1 MIAHVKGTGEHAY
14 PTQDA
19 DDLRAQ
25 SLADMRERLYV
36 AGKRWR
42 DATERR
48 VRLTYDRTCTE
59 ELFDRANKAECLAG
73 TGFEVLLSET
83 FRTLKADMER
93 AEVPAV
99 HEVRP

>member
-1 MIAHVKGTGEHAY
+1 MAHVHGTGDHAY

-19 DDLRAQ
+19 DELRAQ
-25 SLADMRERLYV
+25 SLETLRERLYV

-59 ELFDRANKAECLAG
+59 DLFDRASKAECLAG
-73 TGFEVLLSET
+73 TGFDILLSET
-83 FRTLKADMER
+83 FRAIKADMER

-99 HEVRP
+99 HEVKP

>member
-1 MIAHVKGTGEHAY
+1 MAHVKGTGEHVY

-25 SLADMRERLYV
+25 SLEVLRERLYV
-36 AGKRWR
+36 AAKRWR

-59 ELFDRANKAECLAG
+59 ELFDRASRAECLAG

-83 FRTLKADMER
+83 FRGIKMDMER
-93 AEVPAV
+93 AGVPVV